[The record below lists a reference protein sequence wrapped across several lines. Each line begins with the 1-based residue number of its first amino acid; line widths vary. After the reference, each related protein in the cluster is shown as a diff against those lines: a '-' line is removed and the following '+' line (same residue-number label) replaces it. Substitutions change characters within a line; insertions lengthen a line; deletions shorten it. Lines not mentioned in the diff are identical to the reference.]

1 MKRRPFIGVLAGS
14 LALPISVAA
23 QRTRR
28 PRIGYLA
35 ASANPQQRYFDEEL
49 ERLGYGPGALQV
61 EYRNADGDF
70 ERLPALAR
78 ELAALP
84 VDVIVAQVTQAAIA
98 ARAATT
104 TIPIVMIAVSDP
116 VASGLV
122 ASLAR
127 PGGNVTG
134 TSAVAAGVA
143 VKQLEVL
150 RELVPGLTRAA
161 VLWNPANTVFQQQQL
176 GELRAGAA
184 QMQIQLQVHEA
195 RNEAALEPA
204 LAAIAAASRTVL
216 VMGEPV
222 FVTHAA
228 RIAALAIQHRLL
240 SVGATRAMA
249 EAGILV
255 TYAPNYEDAFRGAAV
270 YVDRILK
277 GARPAELPVERS
289 QRFELV
295 LNRRTARALHF
306 EPSAA
311 LLLRADRV
319 ID

>member
-1 MKRRPFIGVLAGS
+1 MKSCTAWVTVRA
-14 LALPISVAA
+14 
-23 QRTRR
+23 
-28 PRIGYLA
+28 
-35 ASANPQQRYFDEEL
+35 
-49 ERLGYGPGALQV
+49 ALQF

-295 LNRRTARALHF
+295 LNRRTARALQF

-311 LLLRADRV
+311 LLVRADRV